1 MSLQANARECK
12 GYVCIAVPLSC
23 ILVLME
29 TLIKGIV
36 GNVAASSWM
45 IDGIA
50 ALVLLIAGLIVVT
63 LLRFFI
69 GRAPGEGR
77 PVVVAFRRVV
87 LPLLY
92 LAVLYIAVGS
102 LSLGPL
108 ARRVLNGVVT
118 AVLTVVVIRTA
129 VFAASESIR
138 KYSEKTGR
146 EQDERRVRPL
156 LALINFVL
164 WIIGAIF
171 LLDNLGFQISTV
183 VAGLGVSG
191 IAVAIAAQGI
201 LGDLFSYFV
210 IFFDRPFEVGDFLI
224 FNDKLGSVE
233 KIGIKTTRIR
243 ALSGEQLVI
252 SNSDLTGSRVH
263 NYKRMQERRV
273 VFEFGVTYQTTAAQ
287 LESIPELVRNIIEE
301 REETRFDR
309 SHFKR
314 FGDFA
319 LIFESVYYV
328 LTPDYARYMDIQQE
342 INLAIYRAFEERGI
356 AFAYPTSRVILSK
369 DTDGEG

>member
-1 MSLQANARECK
+1 M
-12 GYVCIAVPLSC
+12 V
-23 ILVLME
+23 
-29 TLIKGIV
+29 
-36 GNVAASSWM
+36 
-45 IDGIA
+45 DGAA
-50 ALVLLIAGLIVVT
+50 ALALLIAGLIVVS

-69 GRAPGEGR
+69 GRALKEGS
-77 PVVVAFRRVV
+77 PLAMAFRRVV

-92 LAVLYIAVGS
+92 VAALYIAIGS
-102 LSLGPL
+102 LALDPLG
-108 ARRVLNGVVT
+108 RRILNGLVT

-138 KYSEKTGR
+138 KYVEKTGR
-146 EQDERRVRPL
+146 EQDERRARPL
-156 LALINFVL
+156 LALINFAL

-171 LLDNLGFQISTV
+171 LLDNLGFRISTV

-243 ALSGEQLVI
+243 ALSGEQLVV

-273 VFEFGVTYQTTAAQ
+273 VFEFGVTYQTPAER
-287 LESIPELVRNIIEE
+287 LESIPVLVREIIEG

-314 FGDFA
+314 FGDFS
-319 LIFESVYYV
+319 LVFETVYYV
-328 LTPDYARYMDIQQE
+328 LTSDYARYMDIQQE

-356 AFAYPTSRVILSK
+356 DFAYPTSRVILSK
-369 DTDGEG
+369 DATVEG